1 MASIQTKAIVDFP
14 SRPIAATIAAV
25 IRENKVLLVRR
36 ANPPDAGRW
45 GFPGGKIEQGEEIMD
60 AAIRE
65 LSEETGVRAVA
76 DKVFTAVDAFDLDD
90 NGKLRQHFILIAV
103 LCHWISGEPVAGDDA
118 LEARWFRLDELDKP
132 DLALSLD
139 VASVARYA
147 ANLMQPISF

>member
-1 MASIQTKAIVDFP
+1 
-14 SRPIAATIAAV
+14 
-25 IRENKVLLVRR
+25 
-36 ANPPDAGRW
+36 
-45 GFPGGKIEQGEEIMD
+45 MD